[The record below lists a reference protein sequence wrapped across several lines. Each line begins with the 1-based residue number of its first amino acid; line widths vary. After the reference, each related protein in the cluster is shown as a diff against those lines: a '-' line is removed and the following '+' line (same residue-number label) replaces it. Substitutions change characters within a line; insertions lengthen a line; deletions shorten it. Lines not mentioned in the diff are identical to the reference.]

1 VIAEKTT
8 DVEALIADI
17 TAKQAVA
24 DKQFE
29 EANRT
34 KKKLDEDSI
43 IIKQKKEEADTELE
57 AAQPAIEAAQKALL
71 DVQAKDLNEVRA
83 LQSPPEAIRDV
94 CTIAFHLKET
104 SSQFQGQDEWSVV
117 KNRLLN
123 NTRLLAEL

>member
-1 VIAEKTT
+1 
-8 DVEALIADI
+8 
-17 TAKQAVA
+17 VA

-71 DVQAKDLNEVRA
+71 DV
-83 LQSPPEAIRDV
+83 
-94 CTIAFHLKET
+94 
-104 SSQFQGQDEWSVV
+104 
-117 KNRLLN
+117 
-123 NTRLLAEL
+123 